1 MVFFIWRSTF
11 LGPNGTRFSLVAYS
25 GPKKV
30 SLSLPSPSN
39 GLHNGYGIAGRE
51 RRRAFLPRC
60 RRYHVPG
67 PGDAALSE
75 PLFARRCWGR
85 NRDNFMPNF
94 WYVIVPQNSLQ
105 VFFREK
111 WILQQYH
118 NRRTVF
124 VMYRYDPSLIISG
137 SSILHVRY
145 SDDVNVAFFADSGG
159 SVFELQLKRGLRGAG
174 GSARCIFS
182 GARGEVCTMEP
193 LRVGL
198 GSASGRAESK
208 LWHSYFR
215 IAWDMVYRTV
225 P

>member
-1 MVFFIWRSTF
+1 
-11 LGPNGTRFSLVAYS
+11 
-25 GPKKV
+25 
-30 SLSLPSPSN
+30 
-39 GLHNGYGIAGRE
+39 
-51 RRRAFLPRC
+51 
-60 RRYHVPG
+60 
-67 PGDAALSE
+67 
-75 PLFARRCWGR
+75 
-85 NRDNFMPNF
+85 
-94 WYVIVPQNSLQ
+94 
-105 VFFREK
+105 
-111 WILQQYH
+111 
-118 NRRTVF
+118 
-124 VMYRYDPSLIISG
+124 MYRYDPSLIISG

-215 IAWDMVYRTV
+215 IA
-225 P
+225 